1 MRISGPATLDYKT
14 FYTYDLLD
22 DLASVT
28 QGSQGRSFAWNMR
41 GWPTS
46 ATNPETGTSATTW
59 SYDNNGNQVYR
70 QDGRGIET
78 CYAYD
83 VVNRPTLQ
91 VYYTG
96 TGSSTCSSITN
107 NTSSPVTSNVTYAYD
122 SGATNP
128 NGRLVSIT
136 NGAAVDAVTGYDELG
151 RITGSSQA
159 IGGGSALTFAYT
171 YNLAD
176 ALLQTTYP
184 SGRTVT
190 NSYDVANR
198 VTGVTGALSGTST
211 PYVGGTCSSGICYAA
226 SGAPSSYTYNNGV
239 ARSYSYNSLL
249 QPTAMTDT
257 LAGTTLLSL
266 GYTFGTGAGLNNG
279 NPTQVASGGSGAGAG
294 FTQNYG
300 YDKLNRLC
308 AAGEATG
315 AVSITSCTAPTTGV
329 NWAQNLSLD
338 RYGNMWA
345 PTASQAGVSGI
356 PALGWMPTSSSQI
369 NAANN
374 HLTVSGLNYDTGGGN
389 QTTFL
394 GTSTT
399 SPIQYDAENRQV
411 QVVTASSTTYSYT
424 YDGLGQRVSR
434 TVGGATTEYVHD
446 VFGNLAA
453 EYNPPGSAAC
463 TTCYL
468 SWDHLGSTRMVTD
481 GSTTDGTTGQI
492 VARHDY
498 LPFGVEIPNG
508 VAGRSGVW
516 GVTDGLS
523 PKFTGQD
530 HDAETFLEFYQA
542 RYLAAGLG
550 RFMSVDPGNAGAD
563 LGDPQTWNMYG
574 YVRNNP
580 LTYIDPSGMD
590 ETAEDCISDPESC
603 EAGDGTWGTGGGGG
617 GTGGTPPNG
626 PIPYP
631 GVQQGPGG
639 ALPWQNQNGG
649 SGSQPGCTTNLPGC
663 PGYTPFTIQGWLT
676 AAAST
681 ARDLIGLHAGP
692 MLSSAPDPYKMQDT
706 YLSVSARCMFKTGG
720 DNPWGDIVR
729 GCLAQMYQARPPGL
743 PYDKVSNHDHL
754 LCYAKA
760 DREVGAKAAR
770 WGLVVAVTAAAGCKS
785 VELPIMIQ

>member
-1 MRISGPATLDYKT
+1 MLILLEIEAKITVNGGSARENEAKSRRCGTLP
-14 FYTYDLLD
+14 
-22 DLASVT
+22 VE
-28 QGSQGRSFAWNMR
+28 RR
-41 GWPTS
+41 
-46 ATNPETGTSATTW
+46 
-59 SYDNNGNQVYR
+59 
-70 QDGRGIET
+70 
-78 CYAYD
+78 
-83 VVNRPTLQ
+83 TLRKQ
-91 VYYTG
+91 
-96 TGSSTCSSITN
+96 
-107 NTSSPVTSNVTYAYD
+107 AYD
-122 SGATNP
+122 SGATNA

-159 IGGGSALTFAYT
+159 IGGGPALTFAYT

-176 ALLQTTYP
+176 ALVQTTYP
-184 SGRTVT
+184 SFGDSRGSRTVT

-198 VTGVTGALSGTST
+198 VVGVTGALGGTST
-211 PYVGGTCSSGICYAA
+211 PYVAGTCSSGICYAA
-226 SGAPSSYTYNNGV
+226 SGAPGSYTYNNGV
-239 ARSYSYNSLL
+239 ARSNSYNSLL

-266 GYTFGTGAGLNNG
+266 GYTFGATGANNG
-279 NPTQVASGGSGAGAG
+279 NPTQVAIGGSGAGAG

-308 AAGEATG
+308 AAGEAMG

-329 NWAQNLSLD
+329 NWAQNLGLD

-356 PALGWMPTSSSQI
+356 PALGWMPTASGQI

-374 HLTVSGLNYDTGGGN
+374 QLAVSGLSYDTGGGN

-411 QVVTASSTTYSYT
+411 QVVTATSTTYAYA

-434 TVGGATTEYVHD
+434 SVGGATTEYVHD

-563 LGDPQTWNMYG
+563 ITDPQTWNMYG

-580 LTYIDPSGMD
+580 LVYLDPTGLDQCDPSD
-590 ETAEDCISDPESC
+590 ASCDSNDPGFPWPVWS
-603 EAGDGTWGTGGGGG
+603 GGGGSG
-617 GTGGTPPNG
+617 GSGQNP
-626 PIPYP
+626 P
-631 GVQQGPGG
+631 GVITPFQGQQQGPGAG
-639 ALPWQNQNGG
+639 VPPPLPPYTMSLDYWFSVIRLRLITLNAISDGLKA
-649 SGSQPGCTTNLPGC
+649 LPGC
-663 PGYTPFTIQGWLT
+663 DAPTSPGKVDYKAGVPSASPAISDLTICISACVGGPCRVT
-676 AAAST
+676 ST
-681 ARDLIGLHAGP
+681 SDNHPLNDPHSRGQAVDGTIPGNAGKILQCGANCGAVFQQNEYQYPSPHA
-692 MLSSAPDPYKMQDT
+692 
-706 YLSVSARCMFKTGG
+706 TGG
-720 DNPWGDIVR
+720 HYHFQIVPGRR
-729 GCLAQMYQARPPGL
+729 GATGP
-743 PYDKVSNHDHL
+743 K
-754 LCYAKA
+754 
-760 DREVGAKAAR
+760 
-770 WGLVVAVTAAAGCKS
+770 TAGCRYN
-785 VELPIMIQ
+785 

>member
-1 MRISGPATLDYKT
+1 VI
-14 FYTYDLLD
+14 
-22 DLASVT
+22 V
-28 QGSQGRSFAWNMR
+28 
-41 GWPTS
+41 
-46 ATNPETGTSATTW
+46 GTKLT
-59 SYDNNGNQVYR
+59 
-70 QDGRGIET
+70 
-78 CYAYD
+78 
-83 VVNRPTLQ
+83 
-91 VYYTG
+91 
-96 TGSSTCSSITN
+96 
-107 NTSSPVTSNVTYAYD
+107 
-122 SGATNP
+122 
-128 NGRLVSIT
+128 
-136 NGAAVDAVTGYDELG
+136 
-151 RITGSSQA
+151 
-159 IGGGSALTFAYT
+159 GSALTFAYT

-176 ALLQTTYP
+176 ALVQTTYP
-184 SGRTVT
+184 SFGDSRGSRTVT

-198 VTGVTGALSGTST
+198 VVGVTGALGGTST
-211 PYVGGTCSSGICYAA
+211 PYVAGACSSGICYAA
-226 SGAPSSYTYNNGV
+226 SGAPSGYTYNNGV

-257 LAGTTLLSL
+257 LSGTTLFSL
-266 GYTFGTGAGLNNG
+266 GYTFGATGANNG
-279 NPTQVASGGSGAGAG
+279 NPTQVAIGGSGAGAG

-315 AVSITSCTAPTTGV
+315 AVSISSCTAPTTGV
-329 NWAQNLSLD
+329 NWAQNLSYD

-374 HLTVSGLNYDTGGGN
+374 QLAVSGLNYDSGGGN

-411 QVVTASSTTYSYT
+411 QVVTGSSTTYTYS

-434 TVGGATTEYVHD
+434 TVGGATTDYVHD

-453 EYNPPGSAAC
+453 EYNPPTAAAC

-481 GSTTDGTTGQI
+481 GSGNVI
-492 VARHDY
+492 ARHDY
-498 LPFGVEIPNG
+498 LPYGVEIPNG

-516 GVTDGLS
+516 AVTDGLS

-580 LTYIDPSGMD
+580 LVFVDPDGMD
-590 ETAEDCISDPESC
+590 ATAEDCIYDPESC
-603 EAGDGTWGTGGGGG
+603 EAGDGTWDTGGGWGWGGGGASPPNPGTISPVSGPQTGPGTGGVGQGSGFLGPLIPTAAGTGTGITIAWGGG
-617 GTGGTPPNG
+617 WSLETIGGTICVLSGLCEIGAPVILTVGAVAAIGAGAYAIVHSAKGNIAYANRVKPWSQAGQESSLNRAKERYRRECGKSLTPPEERRLHDVITKQG
-626 PIPYP
+626 L
-631 GVQQGPGG
+631 GSDEVFEEMVSLFGCSGKQGP
-639 ALPWQNQNGG
+639 
-649 SGSQPGCTTNLPGC
+649 
-663 PGYTPFTIQGWLT
+663 
-676 AAAST
+676 
-681 ARDLIGLHAGP
+681 R
-692 MLSSAPDPYKMQDT
+692 
-706 YLSVSARCMFKTGG
+706 
-720 DNPWGDIVR
+720 
-729 GCLAQMYQARPPGL
+729 
-743 PYDKVSNHDHL
+743 
-754 LCYAKA
+754 
-760 DREVGAKAAR
+760 
-770 WGLVVAVTAAAGCKS
+770 
-785 VELPIMIQ
+785 